1 MSDGGIEM
9 IRNASRKL
17 AWCGLATVVVAAM
30 LVPAALA
37 DKPPS
42 KAKPIASGKSWV
54 KVGGGKGLG
63 TYVVFNGALG
73 GLGIVPTPLRPA
85 TTDAGVRFPITQG
98 KLVLGKTG
106 NPLVVTGL
114 LGTVGHVGGLS
125 LKKGDV
131 TVRVRNL
138 IVVANVAGAADTSM
152 LTAQVNGKRIDLAS
166 LKLTM
171 PPTISGTTVTVG
183 VTDIK
188 LTATAAKALSQAFFA
203 NDTSVPADTPI
214 GTATLKARLV
224 GHGHGQG

>member
-1 MSDGGIEM
+1 M
-9 IRNASRKL
+9 IKNCGKL
-17 AWCGLATVVVAAM
+17 AWAGMATVVVAAM

-42 KAKPIASGKSWV
+42 KAKPIAAEKTWV

-63 TYVVFNGALG
+63 TYVALNNALA
-73 GLGIVPTPLRPA
+73 GLGIGAAPLKPA

-98 KLVLGKTG
+98 KLILTKTG

-114 LGTVGHVGGLS
+114 RGTVGHVGGLS

-138 IVVANVAGAADTSM
+138 IVVANVSGATDTSM

-166 LKLTM
+166 LKLTV
-171 PPTISGTTVTVG
+171 PPTIAGTKATVAG
-183 VTDIK
+183 DGY
-188 LTATAAKALSQAFFA
+188 QA
-203 NDTSVPADTPI
+203 DRHRSE
-214 GTATLKARLV
+214 GRKARRSSPTRHV
-224 GHGHGQG
+224 GSGGHVDRHRAR